1 MKNKNTIH
9 KKNTMKNKNTIKN
22 KKNKKKK
29 KIKKIKT
36 KKNMKGGSMMA
47 GAGLLFALGL
57 ISGAFSGSMNQ
68 VKKPTILNHINNEK
82 LQDIMK
88 RPIGDLDKV
97 SLETF
102 VNAGLGTDFG
112 KFGHTDQIAVPLK
125 GPENTLPVGSVNP
138 PSATPSATPPVTPS
152 LSPSP
157 SPSPSP

>member
-9 KKNTMKNKNTIKN
+9 KKNTI
-22 KKNKKKK
+22 KKK

-102 VNAGLGTDFG
+102 VNAGLDNFNNVQHNLNNEFDPSLPMAQPIVGAEG
-112 KFGHTDQIAVPLK
+112 QNPVP
-125 GPENTLPVGSVNP
+125 GAPHALPV
-138 PSATPSATPPVTPS
+138 
-152 LSPSP
+152 
-157 SPSPSP
+157 